1 MDATRKRGLARLM
14 LRWPDRRAVLTERV
28 LTDPSV
34 SELCEAYET
43 ACEAIGYWT
52 KSAAPIAGQR
62 CEEYRSLAIETEQDI
77 LRLISSNL
85 KLFQ

>member
-14 LRWPDRRAVLTERV
+14 LRWPERRTILKERF

-43 ACEAIGYWT
+43 ACEAVAYWA
-52 KSAAPIAGQR
+52 KIPSDLADAR
-62 CEEYRSLAIETEQDI
+62 SEEYRSLAVETEQDI
-77 LRLISSNL
+77 LRLIT
-85 KLFQ
+85 